1 MPCRAVLTVEQ
12 LLRLGVALPDG
23 GFCCTVNEPPA
34 ILPTSPG
41 AAVGGPEALEADLWL
56 SLAQDGGPGGAMA
69 ETDTWEYAGCW
80 GSSN

>member
-1 MPCRAVLTVEQ
+1 M
-12 LLRLGVALPDG
+12 ALPGG
-23 GFCCTVNEPPA
+23 GFCCTVNAPPA

-41 AAVGGPEALEADLWL
+41 AAVGVWPEALEADLWL

-69 ETDTWEYAGCW
+69 EADTWEYAGCW